1 MKISLRE
8 GRVELPAEGSNRY
21 ACKVNASASVTLV
34 TRLHSNK
41 KGNME
46 IQQLGSIAGTIGGIC
61 SIVAFFPQAYRI
73 IQRRSASDISLLM
86 YITIIT
92 GAALWMFY
100 SYAFGL

>member
-1 MKISLRE
+1 
-8 GRVELPAEGSNRY
+8 
-21 ACKVNASASVTLV
+21 
-34 TRLHSNK
+34 
-41 KGNME
+41 ME
-46 IQQLGSIAGTIGGIC
+46 IQQAGSIAGTIGGIC

-100 SYAFGL
+100 SYVFSLAALHCSGPTRRSR

>member
-1 MKISLRE
+1 
-8 GRVELPAEGSNRY
+8 
-21 ACKVNASASVTLV
+21 
-34 TRLHSNK
+34 
-41 KGNME
+41 ME

-100 SYAFGL
+100 SHVFGLAALFWTNAFIAVVALFVVSSQIGNHLP

>member
-1 MKISLRE
+1 
-8 GRVELPAEGSNRY
+8 
-21 ACKVNASASVTLV
+21 
-34 TRLHSNK
+34 
-41 KGNME
+41 ME

-86 YITIIT
+86 YLTIIT

-100 SYAFGL
+100 SHVFGLSALFWTNAAITVIALFIVGLRLRYGRAA